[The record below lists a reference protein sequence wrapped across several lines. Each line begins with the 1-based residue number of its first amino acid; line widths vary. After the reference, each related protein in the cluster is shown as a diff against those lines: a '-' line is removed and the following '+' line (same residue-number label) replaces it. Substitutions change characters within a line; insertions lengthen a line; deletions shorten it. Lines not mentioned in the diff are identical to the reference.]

1 MQLNP
6 SEISELI
13 KSRIQGLDGGAE
25 VRNQGT
31 VISVADGICRIHGLS
46 DVMQGEMLEFP
57 GNTFGLAMN
66 LERDSVGAV
75 ILGAYEHI
83 SEGDTVKCTGRIL
96 EVPVGPELKGRV
108 VNALGQPID
117 GKGAVD
123 AKMTSPIEKIAPGVI
138 ARQSVSQPMQT

>member
-1 MQLNP
+1 MQLNS

-13 KSRIQGLDGGAE
+13 KSRIQGLEGSADI
-25 VRNQGT
+25 RNQGT

-83 SEGDTVKCTGRIL
+83 SGTLIRRAVVRQNYCNATGSEGRSGNSL
-96 EVPVGPELKGRV
+96 W
-108 VNALGQPID
+108 
-117 GKGAVD
+117 
-123 AKMTSPIEKIAPGVI
+123 
-138 ARQSVSQPMQT
+138 